1 MLKVST
7 FSAETEYGPSVIPL
21 FGPADAYF
29 EKTAAPSLLPDVVS
43 YIQTLRPRPD
53 AQYVLVNAMGA
64 AEYFGS
70 NINGD
75 AFTEASL
82 IHRPD
87 EWTGNPLVD
96 RIKAKNW
103 PYGFPTFYGAHPYA
117 HHRNKDATRAFGE
130 VELAVWHPAMK
141 RVELV
146 TRVDREK
153 CYAFGGVQVWDKLL
167 AAMFPDVS
175 MGTKVP
181 FDTCSICLDWDK
193 YRKAQAT
200 FDPKKHKH
208 PGEAVLE
215 VYRSTQKK
223 IKNAEGKDEWVGQ
236 GAIRGVSV
244 TRKDYCIHAKTQM
257 NRILPDGRK
266 VWVWNDYPRFFD
278 ISFVFIGADRTAKTM
293 MKIAASGR
301 TMVYV
306 STGLPVTLIGSA
318 EQAEK
323 LGYVESEEVL
333 SPVFMAEKM
342 AAAKLARDKEGEIT
356 KDVMPSQFAGKAVP
370 VLTKHEEDLP
380 EEVLNAMRF
389 LPSSDALSTATGMG
403 IILRPREFEHV
414 TQGDEGKS
422 LDLSPSRFHDGL
434 ARMLIPLL
442 LGRSMLGPYIERR
455 VIVVVGKPASETSE
469 KTKGSSS
476 LSSLPLRKMSSAYS
490 EYRHG
495 VMELVPHSQ
504 DLIGGIAGRNID
516 LTKLAVADANS
527 IFTPLSVAYIQDA
540 FLDELPGGSPKIAQ
554 AKAIV
559 ERGAPSMN
567 TLSAFTG
574 RSSR

>member
-7 FSAETEYGPSVIPL
+7 FAAETERGLSVIPL
-21 FGPADAYF
+21 FGPADPYF

-43 YIQTLRPRPD
+43 YIETLRPRKD

-75 AFTEASL
+75 AFNEPSL

-87 EWTGNPLVD
+87 HWTGNPLVD
-96 RIKAKNW
+96 KITSKDW
-103 PYGFPTFYGAHPYA
+103 PYGFPTFYGAHPFA
-117 HHRNKDATRAFGE
+117 HHRNKDPLRAFGD
-130 VELAVWHPAMK
+130 VELAVWHPYMK

-146 TRVDREK
+146 TRVDRDK
-153 CYAFGGVQVWDKLL
+153 CYEFGGVAVWDKLQ
-167 AAMFPDVS
+167 AGMFPDVS

-193 YRKAQAT
+193 YRQAQAT
-200 FDPKKHKH
+200 FIPGKDKH
-208 PGEAVLE
+208 PGDAVL
-215 VYRSTQKK
+215 RWHK
-223 IKNAEGKDEWVGQ
+223 AHP
-236 GAIRGVSV
+236 IRGVSI
-244 TRKDYCIHAKTQM
+244 TRKDYCVHAKTMM

-293 MKIAASGR
+293 MKIAEGGR

-306 STGLPVTLIGSA
+306 TMGGA

-323 LGYVESEEVL
+323 LGYDESDEVL
-333 SPVFMAEKM
+333 APVFMAEKL
-342 AAAKLARDKEGEIT
+342 AAAKLAKDKEGEII
-356 KDVMPSQFAGKAVP
+356 KDVLPSQFTGKAVP
-370 VLTKHEEDLP
+370 VLTEHEEDLP
-380 EEVLNAMRF
+380 ENILNVMRH
-389 LPSSDALSTATGMG
+389 LPVDDALSTATGMG

-414 TQGDEGKS
+414 VQDSELGHI
-422 LDLSPSRFHDGL
+422 DLSPSRFHDGL
-434 ARMLIPLL
+434 ARMLVPLL

-455 VIVVVGKPASETSE
+455 VIVVVGRPTPETRE
-469 KTKGSSS
+469 KTKGTSS
-476 LSSLPLRKMSSAYS
+476 LSSLPLRKMSSAYQ

-495 VMELVPHSQ
+495 VMELAPHSQ
-504 DLIGGIAGRNID
+504 DLIGGIAGRNTD
-516 LTKLAVADANS
+516 LMKLADADAGS

-540 FLDELPGGSPKIAQ
+540 FLDELPGGSSKVAQ
-554 AKAIV
+554 AKAVV
-559 ERGAPSMN
+559 ERGFPSMN
-567 TLSAFTG
+567 TSSAFNG
-574 RSSR
+574 RRSQ